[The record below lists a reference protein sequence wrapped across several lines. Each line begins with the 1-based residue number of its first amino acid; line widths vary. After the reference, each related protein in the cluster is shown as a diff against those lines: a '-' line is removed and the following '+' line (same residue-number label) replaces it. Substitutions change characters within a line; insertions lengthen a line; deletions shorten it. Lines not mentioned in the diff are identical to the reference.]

1 MHKKTSANH
10 GSISAF
16 QKSAVCLAQFACP
29 QKTNGGNACMQSIKD
44 VEKSSY
50 VTTLGK
56 WKIAT
61 GNQALRL
68 S

>member
-1 MHKKTSANH
+1 MV
-10 GSISAF
+10 AF
-16 QKSAVCLAQFACP
+16 QKSAGCLAQFACP
-29 QKTNGGNACMQSIKD
+29 QKTIWGSACIKD
-44 VEKSSY
+44 MEKGSY
-50 VTTLGK
+50 VTALGK